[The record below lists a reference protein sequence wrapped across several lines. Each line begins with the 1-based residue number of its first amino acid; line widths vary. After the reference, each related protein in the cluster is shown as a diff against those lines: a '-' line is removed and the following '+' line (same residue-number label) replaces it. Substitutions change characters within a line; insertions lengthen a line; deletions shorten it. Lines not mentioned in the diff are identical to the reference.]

1 MGKHPTTKHSTDK
14 VLRQRFMPTASIFQ
28 ASRPFVTIVGLL
40 LLCFLPLAC
49 TSRLASTRSSL
60 DDQGQ
65 RKGEEYWYSVLT
77 KCGTEYYVKDA
88 SLDMV
93 YQFNDLSIDTTPS
106 SQLTEASRQNG
117 VEWRGV
123 ARVRSKTS
131 RMRIGDHEWDT
142 WRDGSI
148 LPNGGVTVERVKG
161 IWLFEG
167 KEKPTPS
174 LRAVDCSKVE

>member
-1 MGKHPTTKHSTDK
+1 MPNFRHSTPNT
-14 VLRQRFMPTASIFQ
+14 LGGRFALTAATYQ
-28 ASRPFVTIVGLL
+28 VTRSLSAVAGVLL
-40 LLCFLPLAC
+40 LSLLPLAC
-49 TSRLASTRSSL
+49 TGRLAPTRSSL

-65 RKGEEYWYSVLT
+65 RKGEEYWYSVFT
-77 KCGTEYYVKDA
+77 RCGTEYYVKDA

-93 YQFNDLSIDTTPS
+93 YQFNDLSVETTP

-131 RMRIGDHEWDT
+131 RIRVGDLKWDS

>member
-1 MGKHPTTKHSTDK
+1 VP
-14 VLRQRFMPTASIFQ
+14 I
-28 ASRPFVTIVGLL
+28 
-40 LLCFLPLAC
+40 
-49 TSRLASTRSSL
+49 RSSL
-60 DDQGQ
+60 DEQGQ

-93 YQFNDLSIDTTPS
+93 YQFNDLTVETTP

-131 RMRIGDHEWDT
+131 RLRVSDLKWDS
-142 WRDGSI
+142 WKDGSI

-167 KEKPTPS
+167 KDKPTPS
-174 LRAVDCSKVE
+174 LRAVECSKVE